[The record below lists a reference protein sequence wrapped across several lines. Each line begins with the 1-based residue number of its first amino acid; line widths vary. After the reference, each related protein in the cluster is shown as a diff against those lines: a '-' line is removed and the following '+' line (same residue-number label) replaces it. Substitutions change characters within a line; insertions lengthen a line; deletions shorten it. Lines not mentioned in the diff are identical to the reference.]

1 MLKQSDHGGSADRV
15 YQRVRTARL
24 LGYTRFMKHIIDPE
38 GARLP
43 IKLDETSNG
52 EFEPVPLSPTNRAGN
67 QLAHQAAAENAKRL
81 GISRRDFLVS
91 ACGAASTLL
100 AFNAANAAAGKRGGL
115 FELEAEAA
123 LEPQLAQAK
132 LGGKGEFI
140 FDVQGHFVDPTGAWV
155 KTAPADAFKW
165 SPKASCGL
173 ARQAGGR
180 AYLNCLGPDE
190 FVKDVFIDSDTD
202 MMVLSF
208 VPSRRDSEP
217 LTIQAADAV
226 RRIVDRM
233 EGSHRLLVHGRV
245 NPNQPGDL
253 DSMDELKER
262 WKVSAWKTYT
272 QWGTDGRGF
281 FLSDDIGTRFIERAR
296 ALDVKVICVHK
307 GLPFGK
313 QSYEH
318 SQCSDIGVVAKRFP
332 DVSFLI
338 YHSGFV
344 TGVPE
349 RAYAEG
355 GGRDGIDTLIR
366 SLVENGVKPNSNV
379 YAELG
384 STWRFLMRDPDGAA
398 HAIGKLVKYCGE
410 NNVLW
415 GTDSIWYGSPQD
427 QIQAFRTFQITP
439 ELRAKH
445 GYAEITPALRAK
457 IFGLN
462 ASRIYAISADE
473 IKKHTRADRIS
484 KERHAYRDHPEPHYL
499 TYGPKTRREFLS
511 LLGWNGGSRA

>member
-1 MLKQSDHGGSADRV
+1 
-15 YQRVRTARL
+15 
-24 LGYTRFMKHIIDPE
+24 MKHVIDPE
-38 GARLP
+38 GQRLP
-43 IKLDETSNG
+43 IKIDTTSNG
-52 EFEPVPLSPTNRAGN
+52 EFAPVPLTAANRAGN
-67 QLAHQAAAENAKRL
+67 RLAHEAANDNAKRL
-81 GISRRDFLVS
+81 GVGRRDFLIS
-91 ACGAASTLL
+91 ACGVASTLL
-100 AFNAANAAAGKRGGL
+100 ALNSANSAVGKRGG
-115 FELEAEAA
+115 FFDLEPEAA
-123 LEPQLAQAK
+123 LEPQLAQAR

-155 KTAPADAFKW
+155 KSAPADAFRW
-165 SPKASCGL
+165 SAKASCGL
-173 ARQAGGR
+173 AFKPGPRS
-180 AYLNCLGPDE
+180 YLNCLGPEE
-190 FVKDVFIDSDTD
+190 FVKDVFLDSDTD

-233 EGSHRLLVHGRV
+233 EGTHRLLLHGRV

-253 DSMDELKER
+253 ESMDELKER

-272 QWGTDGRGF
+272 QWGIDGKGF
-281 FLSDDIGTRFIERAR
+281 FLSDEIGTRFIEKAR
-296 ALDVKVICVHK
+296 ALGVKVICVHK

-332 DVSFLI
+332 DVSFLV

-344 TGVPE
+344 TGVTE
-349 RAYAEG
+349 SAYA
-355 GGRDGIDTLIR
+355 GRGASDGIDTLIR
-366 SLVENGVKPNSNV
+366 SLVENGIKPNSNV

-384 STWRFLMRDPDGAA
+384 STWRFLMRDPSGAA
-398 HAIGKLVKYCGE
+398 HALGKLIKYCGE

-427 QIQAFRTFQITP
+427 QIQAFRTFQIAP
-439 ELRAKH
+439 ELRARY
-445 GYAEITPALRAK
+445 GYPEITPALRAK

-462 ASRIYAISADE
+462 ASRVYALSADE
-473 IKKHTRADRIS
+473 VKKHTRADRITQ
-484 KERHAYRDHPEPHYL
+484 ERYAYRERPEPHFV
-499 TYGPKTRREFLS
+499 TYGPKTRREFLN
-511 LLGWNGGSRA
+511 LLSWNGGSRA